1 MARAWQPFGEGQG
14 LDFDPCNGPLTLA
27 LASATFRLD
36 LVRTF

>member
-1 MARAWQPFGEGQG
+1 MARAWQPFGERQG
-14 LDFDPCNGPLTLA
+14 LDFDPCNCPLTLA